1 MIEGLF
7 RKTIETGAQV
17 ANMGLDAARMKERV
31 EHAVDDR
38 VTAAR
43 RAAKRGRYAAEDL
56 LDEATHC
63 IKKNPMGAVAASFW
77 AGFGLGALAVWL
89 SSRDHKA

>member
-1 MIEGLF
+1 
-7 RKTIETGAQV
+7 
-17 ANMGLDAARMKERV
+17 MGFEAARVKDRV

-38 VTAAR
+38 VAAAR

-56 LDEATHC
+56 LDEAIHC
-63 IKKNPMGAVAASFW
+63 IKKNPTSAVAASFW

-89 SSRDHKA
+89 SSRNHKA